1 LGGRFQEEYTMDQAH
16 ENEMDQVEPQG
27 DIGGDTPSGE
37 KVVDAVQ
44 RGDMTTVEASEQLQ
58 AEARR
63 HAAEHGPDLDTDE
76 DGKITSGGF
85 GAGQGMAHHSAGGR
99 KQRGTSGGRS

>member
-1 LGGRFQEEYTMDQAH
+1 MDWLH
-16 ENEMDQVEPQG
+16 ENELDQVEPLE
-27 DIGGDTPSGE
+27 DIGGETPSG
-37 KVVDAVQ
+37 KDVAGAVR
-44 RGDMTTVEASEQLQ
+44 RGELSTTEANERLQ

-85 GAGQGMAHHSAGGR
+85 GAGQGMATHSAGGR

>member
-1 LGGRFQEEYTMDQAH
+1 
-16 ENEMDQVEPQG
+16 MDQVEPLG

-37 KVVDAVQ
+37 ELVDAVQ
-44 RGDMTTVEASEQLQ
+44 RGEVSTTEANEVLQ

-99 KQRGTSGGRS
+99 KQRGTTGGRT